1 MNYRHIYMLIIEHAK
16 SEEKLGIR
24 KRGNGEYYEAHHI
37 LPKSL
42 FPLWSCKKSTL
53 VLLTAREHFFCHQL
67 LTKIYP
73 SYAMSCALFYMCNG
87 NKHQRSVCSSRDY
100 ERARIDFSKWNSIM
114 HKGQDPWNKG
124 KKCPQLKSPTWMH
137 TEECRLKRNKTMK
150 EKYPDGFIPWN
161 KGVSYKELYTDEERK
176 LRFGKNKGKKQS
188 KEEIEKRTKS
198 LKGQKRTEEQK
209 AHYKAAAE
217 KRAKRYKESGIS
229 QRVGQINK
237 ERKSIPLYCP
247 ELDLRFSS
255 GKEAALYFG
264 TSITR
269 IRAQVERT
277 KNGLLYRGKYHIFE
291 VSKDG

>member
-1 MNYRHIYMLIIEHAK
+1 MLIIEHAK

-24 KRGNGEYYEAHHI
+24 SKGNGNYYEKHHI

-87 NKHQRSVCSSRDY
+87 NKHQRLVCTSRDY

-114 HKGQDPWNKG
+114 HKGRDPWNKG

-137 TEECRLKRNKTMK
+137 TEECQLKRNKTMK
-150 EKYPDGFIPWN
+150 EKYSDGFIPWN

-188 KEEIEKRTKS
+188 KEEIEKRAKS
-198 LKGQKRTEEQK
+198 LRGQKRTEEQK

-217 KRAKRYKESGIS
+217 KRAKRLKESGIS
-229 QRVGQINK
+229 QRVGQINR
-237 ERKSIPLYCP
+237 ERRSIPLYCP

-264 TSITR
+264 TSPAR
-269 IRAQVERT
+269 ISAQIERT
-277 KNGLLYRGKYHIFE
+277 KKGLLYRGKYHIFE
-291 VSKDG
+291 VSKEG